1 MGPQTSRQ
9 VEIAPSEVFAEFQA
23 LLTLNP
29 NTRSQG
35 RGEEAALEVLA
46 AAVEADSELQ
56 AILLFEDNDIRSRS
70 FVRILPERV
79 TALSTGDL
87 PHELEA
93 AARIQSSDHILD
105 RAAARGRNISRSSVS
120 RPQALNLGWP
130 CVSTYGGE
138 VVIQNQGDE

>member
-1 MGPQTSRQ
+1 

-87 PHELEA
+87 LHELEA

-105 RAAARGRNISRSSVS
+105 RAAARGRNIEKQRQPTADPEIPTALRRQLRQ
-120 RPQALNLGWP
+120 RPHDPKLG
-130 CVSTYGGE
+130 
-138 VVIQNQGDE
+138 